1 MSSKNRR
8 DRPYQ
13 QMKSLDIL
21 FGDSQAETETEA
33 AAKIISIELIRLP
46 NEQPRRYFDPQ
57 AMLELVESV
66 RQHGILQP
74 LLVRPR
80 SDEKYELVA
89 GERRYRAAIEA
100 QKAEIPV
107 VIRELSDEEAMQLS
121 LIENL
126 CREDLNP
133 VEETEGI
140 LQLLALRLSTDVANI
155 TSLLYKMKNA
165 AEKEDESRHNVMPNP
180 ESQMV
185 EEIFASLGLM
195 TWESFVKNRLPLL
208 NLPEDVLR
216 VLRQGKI
223 AYTKAKVIARL
234 KGEDARKELLETAI
248 SENLSLT
255 EIQSRLKDK
264 LPFKEPDERKERIEN
279 TIRQVKQTRVWE
291 DQKKWNRLEK
301 LLAKIE
307 EILVQE

>member
-1 MSSKNRR
+1 MSNKNRR

-21 FGDSQAETETEA
+21 FGDSQTEAEVEA
-33 AAKIISIELIRLP
+33 AAKIISIEVICLP
-46 NEQPRRYFDPQ
+46 DEQPRRYFDPQ

-66 RQHGILQP
+66 RQHGVLQP

-89 GERRYRAAIEA
+89 GERRYRAAKEV
-100 QKAEIPV
+100 QLAEVPV
-107 VIRELSDEEAMQLS
+107 VIRELNDEEAMQLS

-165 AEKEDESRHNVMPNP
+165 AEKGNESRHNVMPNP
-180 ESQMV
+180 EAKMV

-208 NLPEDVLR
+208 NLPEDVLS

-234 KGEDARKELLETAI
+234 KDEDERKELLETAI

-255 EIQSRLKDK
+255 EIQSRLKTV
-264 LPFKEPDERKERIEN
+264 LPQKKPDERKERVEN
-279 TIRQVKQTRVWE
+279 TIRQVKQARVWE

-301 LLAKIE
+301 LLEKIE
-307 EILVQE
+307 ELLT

>member
-1 MSSKNRR
+1 MSNKNRR

-21 FGDSQAETETEA
+21 FGDSQAEAEA
-33 AAKIISIELIRLP
+33 AAKIISIEVICLP
-46 NEQPRRYFDPQ
+46 DEQPRRYFDPQ

-66 RQHGILQP
+66 RQHGVLQP

-89 GERRYRAAIEA
+89 GERRYRAAKEA
-100 QKAEIPV
+100 QLAEVPV

-155 TSLLYKMKNA
+155 TSLLYKMKNSI
-165 AEKEDESRHNVMPNP
+165 EKPSESRHNVMPNP
-180 ESQMV
+180 EAKMV

-208 NLPEDVLR
+208 NLPEDVLE

-234 KGEDARKELLETAI
+234 KDKDARKELLETAI
-248 SENLSLT
+248 YENLSLT
-255 EIQSRLKDK
+255 EIQSRLKDTF
-264 LPFKEPDERKERIEN
+264 PPKESSGRKERVEN
-279 TIRQVKQTRVWE
+279 TIRQVKQARVWE

-301 LLAKIE
+301 LLEKIE
-307 EILVQE
+307 ELLT

>member
-21 FGDSQAETETEA
+21 FGDSQAEVEVEA
-33 AAKIISIELIRLP
+33 AAKIISIEEICLP

-100 QKAEIPV
+100 QKAEVPV

-208 NLPEDVLR
+208 NLPEDVLG

-234 KGEDARKELLETAI
+234 KDEDERKELLETAI

-255 EIQSRLKDK
+255 EIQSRLKTV
-264 LPFKEPDERKERIEN
+264 LPQKKPDERKERVEN
-279 TIRQVKQTRVWE
+279 TIRQVKQARVWE
-291 DQKKWNRLEK
+291 DHKKWNRLEK
-301 LLAKIE
+301 LLEKIE
-307 EILVQE
+307 ELLT

>member
-1 MSSKNRR
+1 MSNKNRR

-21 FGDSQAETETEA
+21 FGDSQTEAEVEA
-33 AAKIISIELIRLP
+33 AAKIISIEEIRLP
-46 NEQPRRYFDPQ
+46 DEQPRRYFDPQ

-66 RQHGILQP
+66 RQHGVLQP

-89 GERRYRAAIEA
+89 GERRYRAAKEV
-100 QKAEIPV
+100 QLAEVPV
-107 VIRELSDEEAMQLS
+107 VIRELNDEEAMQLS

-165 AEKEDESRHNVMPNP
+165 AEKGNESRHNVMPNP
-180 ESQMV
+180 EAKMV

-208 NLPEDVLR
+208 NLPEDVLS

-234 KGEDARKELLETAI
+234 KDEDERKELLETAI

-255 EIQSRLKDK
+255 EIQSRLKTV
-264 LPFKEPDERKERIEN
+264 LPQKKPDERKERVEN
-279 TIRQVKQTRVWE
+279 TIRQVKQARVWE

-301 LLAKIE
+301 LLEKIE
-307 EILVQE
+307 ELLT

>member
-1 MSSKNRR
+1 MSNKNRR

-21 FGDSQAETETEA
+21 FGDSQTEAEVEA
-33 AAKIISIELIRLP
+33 AAKIISIEVICLP
-46 NEQPRRYFDPQ
+46 DEQPRRYFDTQ

-66 RQHGILQP
+66 RQHGVLQP

-80 SDEKYELVA
+80 LDEKYELVA
-89 GERRYRAAIEA
+89 GERRYRAAKEV
-100 QKAEIPV
+100 QLAEVPV
-107 VIRELSDEEAMQLS
+107 VIRELNDEEAMQLS

-165 AEKEDESRHNVMPNP
+165 AEKGNVSRHNVMPNP
-180 ESQMV
+180 EAKMV

-208 NLPEDVLR
+208 NLPEDILS

-234 KGEDARKELLETAI
+234 KDEDERKELLKTAI

-255 EIQSRLKDK
+255 EIQSRLKDA
-264 LPFKEPDERKERIEN
+264 LPPKQTNERKERVEN
-279 TIRQVKQTRVWE
+279 TIRQVKQARVWE

-301 LLAKIE
+301 LLEKIE
-307 EILVQE
+307 ELLT

>member
-1 MSSKNRR
+1 MSNKSRR
-8 DRPYQ
+8 ERPYQ

-21 FGDSQAETETEA
+21 FGDSQAEEEAEA
-33 AAKIISIELIRLP
+33 ATAKMISIEEICLP
-46 NEQPRRYFDPQ
+46 NEQPRRYFDPK

-66 RQHGILQP
+66 RQHGVLQP
-74 LLVRPR
+74 MLVRPR

-100 QKAEIPV
+100 QKAEVPV
-107 VIRELSDEEAMQLS
+107 VIRTLSDEEAMQLA

-155 TSLLYKMKNA
+155 TPLLYKMKNA
-165 AEKEDESRHNVMPNP
+165 AEKGDESRHNVMPNP
-180 ESQMV
+180 EAKMV

-208 NLPEDVLR
+208 NLPEDVLN

-234 KGEDARKELLETAI
+234 KDEDERKELLETAI

-255 EIQSRLKDK
+255 EIQSRLKDT
-264 LPFKEPDERKERIEN
+264 LPPKATDERKERVEN
-279 TIRQVKQTRVWE
+279 TIRQVKQARVWE

-307 EILVQE
+307 ELLE

>member
-21 FGDSQAETETEA
+21 FGDSQAETEAEV
-33 AAKIISIELIRLP
+33 AAKMISIKAICLP
-46 NEQPRRYFDPQ
+46 DEQPRRYFDPQ

-66 RQHGILQP
+66 RQHGVLQP
-74 LLVRPR
+74 LLVRPC

-89 GERRYRAAIEA
+89 GERRYRAAKEV
-100 QKAEIPV
+100 QLAEVPV
-107 VIRELSDEEAMQLS
+107 VIRELNDEEAMQLS

-140 LQLLALRLSTDVANI
+140 LQLLALRLSTDVVNI

-165 AEKEDESRHNVMPNP
+165 TEKGNESRHNVMPNP
-180 ESQMV
+180 EAKMV

-208 NLPEDVLR
+208 NLPEDVLG

-234 KGEDARKELLETAI
+234 KDEDERKELLETAI
-248 SENLSLT
+248 NENLSLT
-255 EIQSRLKDK
+255 EIQSRLKTI
-264 LPFKEPDERKERIEN
+264 LPQKKPDERKERVEN
-279 TIRQVKQTRVWE
+279 TIRQVKQARVWE

-301 LLAKIE
+301 LLEKIE
-307 EILVQE
+307 ELLT